1 MTHNIGLVE
10 RVIRVILGIALLVYF
25 ALQYTALAL
34 AWNIVLVVVG
44 LVLLFTGI
52 IGYSPIY
59 ALFKLESTDFPGIHR
74 ITHA

>member
-1 MTHNIGLVE
+1 MTDNIGLVE

-25 ALQYTALAL
+25 AVEYTALVL